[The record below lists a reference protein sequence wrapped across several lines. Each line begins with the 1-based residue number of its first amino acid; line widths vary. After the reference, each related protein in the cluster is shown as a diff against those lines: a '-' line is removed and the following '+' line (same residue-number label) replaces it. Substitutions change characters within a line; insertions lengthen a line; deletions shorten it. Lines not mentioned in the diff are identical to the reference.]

1 VNLSRLAVDAPS
13 ASRHHR
19 RMAQD
24 HEELLLHYL
33 LELRGE
39 LKNYLDPL
47 EIKEVERAFLLGEV
61 AHRGQN
67 RKSGEPYITHPVAVA
82 KILAELRLDAETLIA
97 AILHDTIEDTDITK
111 DRLISEFGS
120 KVANLV
126 DGVTKLEKVNFATKE
141 QQAAESLRK
150 MFFSM
155 ARDPRVILIKLAD
168 RLHNMRT
175 LGAQSSSSARRIARE
190 TLDVYAPIAQRLGM
204 NAIKSELQDL
214 GFRAL
219 YPLRH
224 KVIAHRAK
232 AQLGKRREV
241 LSEISTK
248 IVQKLKDERISARI
262 VSRIKTP
269 YSIYS
274 KIRKLKSDKSGRV
287 LRAQSGA
294 SAAKHR
300 SFDDVTDVYG
310 FRVITPKA
318 LNCYTALGL
327 IHGLYV
333 PKEARFKD
341 FIAVPKANGY
351 QSLHT
356 GVQGPGGVPIEVQ
369 IRTDEMDSVAERGM
383 AAHWLYKASTS
394 SSETASVNATVKSS
408 EWMRDL
414 VESQTNV
421 GNSFEFL
428 EAVKADLVF
437 DEVYLFTPNNK
448 IVTLPANASALDFAY
463 AVHSGVGDHAV
474 TARIDGRT
482 APLHSKL
489 LSGQTVQIV
498 TAKSATPKAQWLEIV
513 VTAKARTAIRHHLK
527 TLSYQ
532 EVIGLGHR
540 MLERTLSA
548 LGSSLDTVPDGAIAK
563 TLAEL
568 KLKRLEELL
577 SDIGLGNRTPEVVA
591 RQLTI
596 GVVAAAEHARLEVVR
611 ISGTERGAITFA
623 HCCHPIPGDA
633 IFGYLSPG
641 RGLMVHEASCHN
653 VADLRKSEDRTVVV
667 AWDEQVS
674 GDFNVQLR
682 IEVTDQAGVLA
693 RVTATFAEARINIL
707 DFQKTTSDGDNAVL
721 VFTVQVKNV
730 EHLEELLRRM
740 RMVDVVQKVLRVV
753 G

>member
-1 VNLSRLAVDAPS
+1 MKPDT
-13 ASRHHR
+13 
-19 RMAQD
+19 D
-24 HEELLLHYL
+24 ELLLHYL
-33 LELRGE
+33 LELRQE
-39 LKNYLDPL
+39 LKRYLDPT
-47 EIKEVERAFLLGEV
+47 EVKEVERAFLLGES

-82 KILAELRLDAETLIA
+82 RILAELRLDAE
-97 AILHDTIEDTDITK
+97 
-111 DRLISEFGS
+111 
-120 KVANLV
+120 LV

-175 LGAQSSSSARRIARE
+175 LGAQSSASAMRIARE

-204 NAIKSELQDL
+204 NGIKSELQDL

-219 YPLRH
+219 YPFRH
-224 KVIAHRAK
+224 RVIEHRAK

-241 LSEISTK
+241 LGEIAQK
-248 IVQKLKDERISARI
+248 ITQKLKDERIGVRI
-262 VSRIKTP
+262 VSRVKTP

-274 KIRKLKSDKSGRV
+274 KIRKLKSDKSNKAMRG
-287 LRAQSGA
+287 QNFG
-294 SAAKHR
+294 AKHR

-318 LNCYTALGL
+318 LHCYTALGL
-327 IHGLYV
+327 IHGLFV
-333 PKEARFKD
+333 PKEGRFKD
-341 FIAVPKANGY
+341 FIALPKANGY

-356 GVQGPGGVPIEVQ
+356 GVKGPGGVPIEVQ

-383 AAHWLYKASTS
+383 AAHWLYKAGIEQANSNVS
-394 SSETASVNATVKSS
+394 ANASVKGS

-414 VESQTNV
+414 VEAQTNV
-421 GNSFEFL
+421 GSSFEFL

-437 DEVYLFTPNNK
+437 DEVYVFTPNNK
-448 IVTLPANASALDFAY
+448 VVTLPANASALDFAY
-463 AVHSGVGDHAV
+463 AVHSQIGDHAV

-482 APLHSKL
+482 APLHTKL
-489 LSGQTVQIV
+489 LSGQTIQIV
-498 TAKSATPKAQWLEIV
+498 TATSATPKAQWLEIV
-513 VTAKARTAIRHHLK
+513 TTAKARTAIRHHLK
-527 TLSYQ
+527 TLSYG

-540 MLERTLSA
+540 MLDRALSA
-548 LGSSLDTVPDGAIAK
+548 LGSSLDTVPDGAVET

-568 KLKRLEELL
+568 KFSHLEDLL

-596 GVVAAAEHARLEVVR
+596 GVVAAAEHARLDVVR
-611 ISGTERGAITFA
+611 ISGTERGAVTFA

-653 VADLRKSEDRTVVV
+653 VADLRKSEERTVAV
-667 AWDEQVS
+667 AWDAQVS

-693 RVTATFAEARINIL
+693 RVTATFAEARINIQ
-707 DFQKTTSDGDNAVL
+707 DFQKTTSDGDSAVV
-721 VFTVQVKNV
+721 VFTVQVRSV
-730 EHLEELLRRM
+730 AHLDDLLQQM
-740 RMVDVVQKVLRVV
+740 RKVDVVQKVARVL

>member
-1 VNLSRLAVDAPS
+1 MALLRHTLTPVGLSRQHPGMTAES
-13 ASRHHR
+13 G
-19 RMAQD
+19 
-24 HEELLLHYL
+24 ELLLHYL
-33 LELRGE
+33 LELRLE
-39 LKNYLDPL
+39 LKRYLNPD
-47 EIKEVERAFLLGEV
+47 EIKEVERAFLLGED

-82 KILAELRLDAETLIA
+82 RILAELRLDAETLIA
-97 AILHDTIEDTDITK
+97 AILHDTLEDTELSKETIT
-111 DRLISEFGS
+111 REFGI
-120 KVANLV
+120 KVTELV

-175 LGAQSSSSARRIARE
+175 LGAQSSASAVRIARE

-224 KVIAHRAK
+224 KVIEHRAK

-241 LSEISTK
+241 LSEIAKK
-248 IVQKLKDERISARI
+248 ITQKLKDERIGVRI

-274 KIRKLKSDKSGRV
+274 KIRKLKADKSNKAMRGHTPGV
-287 LRAQSGA
+287 
-294 SAAKHR
+294 KHR
-300 SFDDVTDVYG
+300 SFEDVTDVYG

-318 LNCYTALGL
+318 LHCYTALGL
-327 IHGLYV
+327 IHGLFV
-333 PKEARFKD
+333 PKEGRFKD
-341 FIAVPKANGY
+341 FIALPKANGY

-356 GVQGPGGVPIEVQ
+356 GVKGPGGVPIEVQ

-383 AAHWLYKASTS
+383 AAHWLYKAGVTDQAGLKLSTS
-394 SSETASVNATVKSS
+394 ASVKSS
-408 EWMRDL
+408 EWMRNL

-421 GNSFEFL
+421 GSSFEFL

-437 DEVYLFTPNNK
+437 DEVYVFTPNNK
-448 IVTLPANASALDFAY
+448 VVTLPANASALDFAY
-463 AVHSGVGDHAV
+463 AVHSQVGDHAV

-482 APLHSKL
+482 SPLHTKL

-498 TAKSATPKAQWLEIV
+498 TAASATPKAQWLEIV
-513 VTAKARTAIRHHLK
+513 TTSKARTAIRHHLK
-527 TLSYQ
+527 TLSYT
-532 EVIGLGHR
+532 EVLGLGHR
-540 MLERTLSA
+540 MLDRALSA
-548 LGSSLDTVPDGAIAK
+548 LGSSLDTVPEGAVDT

-568 KLKRLEELL
+568 KFNHLEDLL

-596 GVVAAAEHARLEVVR
+596 GVVAAAEHARLDVVR
-611 ISGTERGAITFA
+611 ISGTERGAVTFA

-653 VADLRKSEDRTVVV
+653 VADLRKSVERVVAV
-667 AWDEQVS
+667 AWDAQVS

-693 RVTATFAEARINIL
+693 RVTGTFAEARINIL
-707 DFQKTTSDGDNAVL
+707 DFQKTTSDGDSAVV
-721 VFTVQVKNV
+721 VFTVQVRSIA
-730 EHLEELLRRM
+730 HLEDLMQRM
-740 RMVDVVQKVLRVV
+740 RAVDVVQKVARVV

>member
-1 VNLSRLAVDAPS
+1 MKPDT
-13 ASRHHR
+13 
-19 RMAQD
+19 D
-24 HEELLLHYL
+24 ELLLHYL
-33 LELRGE
+33 LELRQE
-39 LKNYLDPL
+39 LKRYLDPT
-47 EIKEVERAFLLGEV
+47 EVKEVERAFLLGES

-82 KILAELRLDAETLIA
+82 RILAELRLDAETLIA
-97 AILHDTIEDTDITK
+97 AILHDTIEDTLLTK
-111 DRLISEFGS
+111 ESLTAEFGV
-120 KVANLV
+120 KVAELV

-175 LGAQSSSSARRIARE
+175 LGAQSSASAMRIARE

-204 NAIKSELQDL
+204 NGIKSELQDL

-219 YPLRH
+219 YPFRH
-224 KVIAHRAK
+224 RVIEHRAK

-241 LSEISTK
+241 LGEIAQK
-248 IVQKLKDERISARI
+248 ITQKLKDERIGVRI
-262 VSRIKTP
+262 VSRVKTP

-274 KIRKLKSDKSGRV
+274 KIRKLKSDKSNKAMRG
-287 LRAQSGA
+287 QNFG
-294 SAAKHR
+294 AKHR

-318 LNCYTALGL
+318 LHCYTALGL
-327 IHGLYV
+327 IHGLFV
-333 PKEARFKD
+333 PKEGRFKD
-341 FIAVPKANGY
+341 FIALPKANGY

-356 GVQGPGGVPIEVQ
+356 GVKGPGGVPIEVQ

-383 AAHWLYKASTS
+383 AAHWLYKAGIEQANSNVS
-394 SSETASVNATVKSS
+394 ANASVKGS

-414 VESQTNV
+414 VEAQTNV
-421 GNSFEFL
+421 GSSFEFL

-437 DEVYLFTPNNK
+437 DEVYVFTPNNK
-448 IVTLPANASALDFAY
+448 VVTLPANASALDFAY
-463 AVHSGVGDHAV
+463 AVHSQIGDHAV

-482 APLHSKL
+482 APLHTKL
-489 LSGQTVQIV
+489 LSGQTIQIV
-498 TAKSATPKAQWLEIV
+498 TATSATPKAQWLEIV
-513 VTAKARTAIRHHLK
+513 TTAKARTAIRHHLK
-527 TLSYQ
+527 TLSYG

-540 MLERTLSA
+540 MLDRALSA
-548 LGSSLDTVPDGAIAK
+548 LGSSLDTVPDGAVET

-568 KLKRLEELL
+568 KFSHLEDLL

-596 GVVAAAEHARLEVVR
+596 GVVAAAEHARLDVVR
-611 ISGTERGAITFA
+611 ISGTERGAVTFA

-653 VADLRKSEDRTVVV
+653 VADLRKSEERTVAV
-667 AWDEQVS
+667 AWDAQVS

-693 RVTATFAEARINIL
+693 RVTATFAEARINIQ
-707 DFQKTTSDGDNAVL
+707 DFQKTTSDGDSAVV
-721 VFTVQVKNV
+721 VFTVQVRSV
-730 EHLEELLRRM
+730 AHLDDLLQQM
-740 RMVDVVQKVLRVV
+740 RKVDVVQKVARVL